1 MLIFN
6 VILTLINIFCFLG
19 YQVVTHNSKFTVTDT
34 TNPQYD
40 FSVMTEEDL
49 TEFARIMNA
58 ESIQP
63 KRAL

>member
-19 YQVVTHNSKFTVTDT
+19 YQVVTNNSKFTVTDT

-40 FSVMTEEDL
+40 FSLMSEKDL
-49 TEFARIMNA
+49 IEFARIMNA